1 MTEALQYELTQA
13 RLDNGLQVVVA
24 PDPDAPGVAV
34 NLWVEVG
41 SADEAPGRTGFAH
54 LFEHLM
60 FQGSAHLA
68 SGEHMATVESLGGT
82 VNATTSTDR
91 TNYFE
96 TVPRGALELALW
108 MEADRF
114 SSLAITPENFEAQR
128 QVVKEEKRQRY
139 DNQPYGDLLQLLTA
153 QHFPETHPYG
163 HLTIGSMADLDAAS
177 LQDVSEFFDAWYRAC
192 NLRLVVCGPVGP
204 DEALDLAGRY
214 FADLPALPKPER
226 LPMTER
232 PVAQASTVAVSRQ
245 VPHSLAY
252 LSWPTPP
259 ASHADQP
266 AIDLALSILAD
277 GHSSRLHRAL
287 VKHADVANEV
297 HSASLTHRSAAS
309 IAAILGRPADGVSLE
324 AMSAAILDGRG
335 PSRRRWPHRCR
346 VGPRRRPVRE
356 RLALGTGHH
365 QRPGR
370 RHQRGLA
377 DARIAAPDQH
387 PPRGRAGAH
396 PGTHR
401 RRRRTLAGTIVGPPA
416 PLRSRGN
423 PMNRPDVT
431 LGIPWHFPTP
441 TVSTLGSGLTM
452 WHFEL
457 PGQHIATFEVMIPAP
472 LAAEPADREG
482 VGTVALHAIDEGT
495 RTHPDGAIGE
505 LLEDQGATLHGTARQ
520 RYTTLGGQAPS
531 RRLPQV
537 LPLFTEVLSE
547 PTFDDRDVA
556 HHVEAQVAGYESTLA
571 SPSSAVRMA
580 LRRELFGTGDRGG
593 RPAAGTPATLAAVT
607 PADAHGWHR
616 AHFSPKGRPWWSRGT
631 SR

>member
-60 FQGSAHLA
+60 FQGSANLA

-153 QHFPETHPYG
+153 QHFPESHPYG

-177 LQDVSEFFDAWYRAC
+177 LEDVSGFFDAWYRAC
-192 NLRLVVCGPVGP
+192 NLRLVVCGPVRP
-204 DEALDLAGRY
+204 DEALELAGRY

-226 LPMTER
+226 RSMVER

-259 ASHADQP
+259 ASDADQP

-324 AMSAAILDGRG
+324 AMSSAILDG
-335 PSRRRWPHRCR
+335 
-346 VGPRRRPVRE
+346 VG
-356 RLALGTGHH
+356 RLAAEGPTDAELARAVAQYESDWLWELATTSGRADAINEAWLMHGSPH
-365 QRPGR
+365 QINT
-370 RHQRGLA
+370 HLA
-377 DARIAAPDQH
+377 DV
-387 PPRGRAGAH
+387 
-396 PGTHR
+396 
-401 RRRRTLAGTIVGPPA
+401 LA
-416 PLRSRGN
+416 L
-423 PMNRPDVT
+423 
-431 LGIPWHFPTP
+431 TP
-441 TVSTLGSGLTM
+441 
-452 WHFEL
+452 E
-457 PGQHIATFEVMIPAP
+457 HIATAAGRW
-472 LAAEPADREG
+472 LA
-482 VGTVALHAIDEGT
+482 
-495 RTHPDGAIGE
+495 
-505 LLEDQGATLHGTARQ
+505 
-520 RYTTLGGQAPS
+520 
-531 RRLPQV
+531 
-537 LPLFTEVLSE
+537 
-547 PTFDDRDVA
+547 
-556 HHVEAQVAGYESTLA
+556 
-571 SPSSAVRMA
+571 PSSAHQ
-580 LRRELFGTGDRGG
+580 LHY
-593 RPAAGTPATLAAVT
+593 AAEET
-607 PADAHGWHR
+607 R
-616 AHFSPKGRPWWSRGT
+616 
-631 SR
+631 